1 MIFNFEIP
9 GDPKGKGRPRFTRNG
24 RTFTPAETVR
34 YESLVRTC
42 FAQKY
47 CGTDT
52 IPQKVPTEV
61 SITAFYSI
69 PKVSKQKQAL
79 MENNTELPT
88 KKPDIDNLAKIILDA
103 LNGIAYHDDAQIVR
117 LTVQKSYSREPR
129 VSVTIQE
136 YKP

>member
-42 FAQKY
+42 FTQKY
-47 CGTDT
+47 YGAET

-79 MENNTELPT
+79 MESNTELPT

-129 VSVTIQE
+129 VAVKISEVIR
-136 YKP
+136 